1 MNNILSFN
9 EYNGQELETMVY
21 EQELNEGIMGKG
33 IRGMLNKSAAGK
45 IRAELA
51 EEIEMSK
58 TIMDGIKEGL
68 DSLNDN
74 FEIIKKSIDDGDN
87 EKVKGKNQETLDA
100 IIKILADS
108 RKNTWELN
116 ELIDEGEID
125 YVGFTGNVAIASVAY
140 FGILFTPFRAMV
152 MVHKGYNYFFNI
164 VKNTIRK
171 ALVMLQLN
179 FDQFE
184 NLIITKGFQSAD
196 YLQASDSSEDISQFY
211 GNITAQLFGDEGK
224 ASKTLG
230 KKKSEQVRQ
239 MLQTAKQKFDQQ
251 MKADKQLQ
259 QAENAYNCL
268 DMYNNTYTR
277 SLETLKQ
284 YSQDDIQKQLDSI
297 KTSMSKLAGQ
307 EVDLQTYS
315 ELIIAAAEEHA
326 YAVSSS
332 IYNKFAKMTEVFSLP
347 NQKKMIDLIMAAN
360 KEQQKEAKRLKKE
373 KKEAKELQEKI
384 EERETKESSGLD
396 VFKSIEGV
404 EIGDGEENDEGI
416 KRYDPEK
423 IKADNWTYDEF
434 KKKSDDEKETLESWL
449 ISHPEVLNKCDSSLQ
464 VYINTPFNDS
474 RYIDVLVDY
483 ISIGLNGESK
493 KKNENVI
500 LTFDDYLFESSGD
513 DEEEENEYE
522 LSDKEKKE
530 IDSKLEDIENNLS
543 ELIKLIFG
551 EDVEDIDELK
561 ITDESKAKLDY
572 VISRYK
578 NSEEDGDEIPTPV
591 SKLMSIR
598 KELGNRKKKCY
609 IDLSKENID
618 NTQFNTIKKLFGK
631 KIAPIALVAIG
642 KKVLKDNTFVKNSSN
657 IVSIINKCVKS
668 ESKKQPISLMTYIL
682 LKESIEELKDLRNH
696 DYVTVEGKSDTEK
709 SEK

>member
-1 MNNILSFN
+1 MNNILSFT
-9 EYNGQELETMVY
+9 EFNGQELETMVY
-21 EQELNEGIMGKG
+21 EQELNEGIMGNG
-33 IRGMLNKSAAGK
+33 IRGFFNKSASIK

-58 TIMDGIKEGL
+58 TIMDGIRTGL

-74 FEIIKKSIDDGDN
+74 FDIIKKSIEDGDN

-100 IIKILADS
+100 IVKIIEDS

-116 ELIDEGEID
+116 DLIDEGEID
-125 YVGFTGNVAIASVAY
+125 YAGFTANVAIASVTY

-171 ALVMLQLN
+171 SLVMLQLN

-224 ASKTLG
+224 IDKTMG
-230 KKKSEQVRQ
+230 KKKSDQVKQ
-239 MLQTAKQKFDQQ
+239 LLKAAKDKFDQQ
-251 MKADKQLQ
+251 MKADKLAQ
-259 QAENAYNCL
+259 QAGNAYNCL
-268 DMYNNTYTR
+268 DQYNNTYTR

-284 YSQDDIQKQLDSI
+284 YSQDDVQKHLDAI

-326 YAVSSS
+326 YKVSSS

-373 KKEAKELQEKI
+373 KKEAKELQDKI
-384 EERETKESSGLD
+384 DENRTRESSGLD

-404 EIGDGEENDEGI
+404 EIGEAVENEEGV

-434 KKKSDDEKETLESWL
+434 KKKTDDEKETLDIWFNL
-449 ISHPEVLNKCDSSLQ
+449 HPEVLKKCDSSLQ

-483 ISIGLNGESK
+483 ISICLNGESK

-500 LTFDDYLFESSGD
+500 LTFDDYLFESSSKE
-513 DEEEENEYE
+513 DEGTEYE
-522 LSDKEKKE
+522 LSDEEKKE
-530 IDSKLEDIENNLS
+530 IDSKLEDIENNLA
-543 ELIKLIFG
+543 ELLKLIFG
-551 EDVEDIDELK
+551 EDIEDINDLE

-572 VISRYK
+572 VISKYK
-578 NSEEDGDEIPTPV
+578 NTEEDGDEIPTPV

-618 NTQFNTIKKLFGK
+618 NSQFNTIKKLFSK

-642 KKVLKDNTFVKNSSN
+642 KKVLKDNTFTKNSSN
-657 IVSIINKCVKS
+657 IVSIINNCVKS
-668 ESKKQPISLMTYIL
+668 ESKKQSISLMTYIL
-682 LKESIEELKDLRNH
+682 LKESIDELKDLRNH
-696 DYVTVEGKSDTEK
+696 DYSTVEEKSDTEK
-709 SEK
+709 GEK